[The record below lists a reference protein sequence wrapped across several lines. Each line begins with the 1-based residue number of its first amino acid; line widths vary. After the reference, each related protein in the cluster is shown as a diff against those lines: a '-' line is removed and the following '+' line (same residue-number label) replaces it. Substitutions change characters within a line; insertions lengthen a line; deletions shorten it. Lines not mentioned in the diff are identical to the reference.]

1 MTNPLRACCALTLA
15 LALAGL
21 LPPHTAQGQ
30 EAEASEP
37 SLSLRTTPAF
47 GFTPLRVRV
56 VATLQDGSDDYEDY
70 YCASV
75 EWDWD
80 DGTISE
86 SSIDC
91 DPYEAGSSEI
101 QRRFTAEH
109 IFREQG
115 RHRVTFRLKQKGD
128 VVAFATTN
136 VQVRIGVEDR
146 FGR

>member
-1 MTNPLRACCALTLA
+1 MTNPLRACFTLA
-15 LALAGL
+15 FALAAL
-21 LPPHTAQGQ
+21 LPSHTAQGQ

-37 SLSLRTTPAF
+37 SLSLRATPAS

-56 VATLQDGSDDYEDY
+56 VATLEDGSDDYEDY

-80 DGTISE
+80 DGTVSE

-91 DPYEAGSSEI
+91 DPYEAGTSQI
-101 QRRFTAEH
+101 QRRYSAEH
-109 IFREQG
+109 VFREQG
-115 RHRVTFRLKQKGD
+115 RHTVTFRLKQRDD
-128 VVAFATTN
+128 VVAFSSVN
-136 VQVRIGVEDR
+136 VQTRLGIGDR

>member
-1 MTNPLRACCALTLA
+1 MTNSLRTCGALA
-15 LALAGL
+15 LALTVL

-30 EAEASEP
+30 EAEASKP
-37 SLSLRTTPAF
+37 SLSLRATPAS

-56 VATLQDGSDDYEDY
+56 VATLQDGSDDYQDY

-75 EWDWD
+75 EWDWG
-80 DGTISE
+80 DGTVSE

-91 DPYEAGSSEI
+91 DPYEAGTSEI
-101 QRRFTAEH
+101 QRRFSAEH

-115 RHRVTFRLKQKGD
+115 RHSVTFRLKQRDD
-128 VVAFATTN
+128 VVAFNSVN
-136 VQVRIGVEDR
+136 VQTRLGVGDR

>member
-1 MTNPLRACCALTLA
+1 MTNPLRACFA
-15 LALAGL
+15 LALGLAVL
-21 LPPHTAQGQ
+21 LPPHTTQAQEG
-30 EAEASEP
+30 EADEP
-37 SLSLRTTPAF
+37 SLSLRATPTS

-56 VATLQDGSDDYEDY
+56 VATLQDGSDDYRDY

-80 DGTISE
+80 DGTVSE

-109 IFREQG
+109 VFRQPG
-115 RHRVTFRLKQKGD
+115 QHRVTFRLKQKDD
-128 VVAFATTN
+128 VVAFSGVN
-136 VQVRIGVEDR
+136 VQVRLGVGDR